1 MQSVCKLQAACM
13 QMKEAE
19 MPAIQLQ
26 QGTIHYE
33 EAGSADGRPLVFV
46 HGYLMGGDLW
56 AELAARLAERGLRAI
71 MPTWPLGSHPEPMRD
86 GADLTPRG
94 VAAIIAGFL
103 EALELEDVVLV
114 GNDTGGALCQVVA
127 VDHPERLGALVLTNC
142 DMYENFPP
150 SFFKALVAAAKLPG
164 GLKAALQPM
173 RTAAARRSP
182 LGYGMLSHGDVD
194 HLAARWV
201 EPVFAQP
208 AVLDDL
214 RRFTVGLDKQVTL
227 DAAARLSRFDRP
239 VLLAWATDDR
249 LFPLADAQRLA
260 ALLPDARLET
270 IEGSRAFSMI
280 DQPERLA
287 ELIGEF
293 AAVPERA

>member
-1 MQSVCKLQAACM
+1 
-13 QMKEAE
+13 

-33 EAGSADGRPLVFV
+33 QAGPPDGRPVVFV

-56 AELAARLAERGLRAI
+56 AVLAEKLGERGLRAI
-71 MPTWPLGSHPEPMRD
+71 MPTWPLGAHRTPMD
-86 GADLTPRG
+86 PGADLTPRG
-94 VAAIIAGFL
+94 VAAIIAAFL
-103 EALELEDVVLV
+103 EALDLDDVVLV
-114 GNDTGGALCQVVA
+114 GNDSGGALCQVVA

-194 HLAARWV
+194 HLASGWV
-201 EPVFAQP
+201 RPVFENP
-208 AVLDDL
+208 AVLEDL
-214 RRFTVGLDKQVTL
+214 RRFTVALHNEVTL
-227 DAAARLSRFDRP
+227 DAARRLPGFEKP
-239 VLLAWATDDR
+239 VLMAWAPDDK
-249 LFPLADAQRLA
+249 LFPLELAQRLA
-260 ALLPDARLET
+260 AAIPGARVET
-270 IEGSRAFSMI
+270 IERSRAFSMV
-280 DQPERLA
+280 DQPDRLA
-287 ELIGEF
+287 ALIGEVPAQRS
-293 AAVPERA
+293 AAGHAIR

>member
-1 MQSVCKLQAACM
+1 M

-33 EAGSADGRPLVFV
+33 QAGPPDGRPVVFV

-56 AELAARLAERGLRAI
+56 AVLAEKLAGRGLRAI
-71 MPTWPLGSHPEPMRD
+71 MPTWPLGAHTEPMNPGTD
-86 GADLTPRG
+86 VTPRG

-127 VDHPERLGALVLTNC
+127 VDYPERLGALVLTNC

-150 SFFKALVAAAKLPG
+150 SFFKALLAAAKLPG

-194 HLAARWV
+194 HLARGWV
-201 EPVFAQP
+201 KPVFEQP
-208 AVLDDL
+208 GVLEDL
-214 RRFTVGLDKQVTL
+214 RRFTLALDNEVTL
-227 DAAARLSRFDRP
+227 DAASRLPAFGKP
-239 VLLAWATDDR
+239 VLLAWAPDDK
-249 LFPLADAQRLA
+249 LFPLALAQRLA
-260 ALLPDARLET
+260 AAVPDTRLET
-270 IEGSRAFSMI
+270 IERSRAFSMI
-280 DQPERLA
+280 DRPDRLA
-287 ELIGEF
+287 GLIEEVATQRS
-293 AAVPERA
+293 AAGQAMR

>member
-1 MQSVCKLQAACM
+1 M

-33 EAGSADGRPLVFV
+33 QAGPPDGRPVVFV
-46 HGYLMGGDLW
+46 HGFLMGGDLW
-56 AELAARLAERGLRAI
+56 AVVGARLAGRGLRAI
-71 MPTWPLGSHPEPMRD
+71 MPTWPLGSHPEPMRA
-86 GADLTPRG
+86 GTDLTPRG

-150 SFFKALVAAAKLPG
+150 AGFKPLVAAAKLPG

-173 RTAAARRSP
+173 RTAVARRSP
-182 LGYGMLSHGDVD
+182 LGYGLLSHGDVD
-194 HLAARWV
+194 HLASRWV
-201 EPVFAQP
+201 EPVLKRSG
-208 AVLDDL
+208 VLDDL
-214 RRFTVGLDKQVTL
+214 RRFTVAIDPSVTL
-227 DAAARLSRFDRP
+227 DAAARLPGFAGP
-239 VLLAWATDDR
+239 VLLAWGLDDR
-249 LFPLADAQRLA
+249 FFPLELARRLA
-260 ALLPDARLET
+260 ATLPDARLET
-270 IEGSRAFSMI
+270 IADSRAFSML
-280 DQPERLA
+280 DQPDRLA
-287 ELIGEF
+287 TLIEQV
-293 AAVPERA
+293 AAQRSAAGQAMR

>member
-1 MQSVCKLQAACM
+1 
-13 QMKEAE
+13 

-33 EAGSADGRPLVFV
+33 EAGPRDGRPVVFV

-56 AELAARLAERGLRAI
+56 ADVGARLAERGLRAV
-71 MPTWPLGSHPEPMRD
+71 MPTWPLGAHPEPMD
-86 GADLTPRG
+86 PAADLTPRG
-94 VAAIIAGFL
+94 VAAIVAGFL

-127 VDHPERLGALVLTNC
+127 VDHPARIGALVLTNC

-173 RTAAARRSP
+173 RTATARRSP

-194 HLAARWV
+194 HLARGWV
-201 EPVFAQP
+201 KPVFEQP

-214 RRFTVGLDKQVTL
+214 RRFTVALDNEVTL
-227 DAAARLSRFDRP
+227 DAARRLGAFGKP
-239 VLLAWATDDR
+239 VLLAWAPDDK
-249 LFPLADAQRLA
+249 LFPLELAQRLA
-260 ALLPDARLET
+260 AAVPGARLET
-270 IEGSRAFSMI
+270 IERSRAFSMV

-287 ELIGEF
+287 ELVGDF
-293 AAVPERA
+293 AAAGQRSAAGQAMR